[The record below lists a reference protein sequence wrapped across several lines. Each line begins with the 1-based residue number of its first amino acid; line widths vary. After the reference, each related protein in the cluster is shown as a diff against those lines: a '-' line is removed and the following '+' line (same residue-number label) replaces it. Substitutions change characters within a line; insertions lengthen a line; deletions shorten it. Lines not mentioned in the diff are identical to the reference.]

1 MSRVFLIIII
11 NILLNLKLFKKFN
24 FFFTKSYY
32 KYSRFMFKII
42 FILFLLFNSNKSL
55 SFEIEEVANGVFV
68 HFGTHEDA
76 NKSNKGDIANIG
88 FILGKKSIMV
98 IDTGGTKVIGKKLL
112 EKIKTISDLPI
123 SHVVI
128 THSHPDHF
136 FGTEAFLSENPS
148 IVGHEKLNRS
158 LLSNFNFYKELQ
170 SNNIE
175 NEVLKNAKLGKANIK
190 IKTESILKVDLGER
204 IVEIKAWKSGH
215 TDNDLSVYDLK
226 TKTFWSENI
235 FVDRIP
241 SIRASILG
249 WKKNLDEIQ
258 KMDIDLIVP
267 GHGRVVKKDEPLKPI
282 LKYFTRLISQVRNF
296 HENNVSL
303 QESINSILQKEILD
317 SKKVNPEGWTLFTEY
332 HYSNVTKVY
341 TELEWE

>member
-1 MSRVFLIIII
+1 MIKIIII
-11 NILLNLKLFKKFN
+11 L
-24 FFFTKSYY
+24 
-32 KYSRFMFKII
+32 
-42 FILFLLFNSNKSL
+42 LFLLSSNKSL
-55 SFEIEEVANGVFV
+55 SFDVEEIAEGIFV
-68 HFGTHEDA
+68 HFGKHEDA

-88 FILGKKSIMV
+88 FIIGEKSIMV
-98 IDTGGTKVIGKKLL
+98 VDTGGTKLIGKKLL
-112 EKIKTISDLPI
+112 EKIKAISNLPI
-123 SHVVI
+123 SHVII

-148 IVGHEKLNRS
+148 IIGHEKLNRS

-175 NEVLKNAKLGKANIK
+175 NEVLKDAKLIKANIK
-190 IKTESILKVDLGER
+190 IKTGKILKIDLGER

-215 TDNDLSVYDLK
+215 TDNDLSVYDYK

-258 KMDIDLIVP
+258 KMDINLIVP
-267 GHGRVVKKDEPLKPI
+267 GHGNVAKKNAALKPI
-282 LKYFTRLISQVRNF
+282 LKYFTRLISQVRKF
-296 HENNVSL
+296 HKNNVSL
-303 QESINSILQKEILD
+303 QESINSILQKEILN
-317 SKKVNPEGWTLFTEY
+317 SKKVNPEGWALFTEY
-332 HYSNVTKVY
+332 HYSNLTKVY

>member
-1 MSRVFLIIII
+1 MIKIIII
-11 NILLNLKLFKKFN
+11 L
-24 FFFTKSYY
+24 
-32 KYSRFMFKII
+32 
-42 FILFLLFNSNKSL
+42 LFLLSSNKSL
-55 SFEIEEVANGVFV
+55 SFEVEEIAKGIFV
-68 HFGTHEDA
+68 HFGKHEDA

-88 FILGKKSIMV
+88 FIIGEKSIMV
-98 IDTGGTKVIGKKLL
+98 VDTGGTKLIGKKLL
-112 EKIKTISDLPI
+112 EKIKAISNLPI
-123 SHVVI
+123 SHVII

-148 IVGHEKLNRS
+148 IIGHEKLNRS

-175 NEVLKNAKLGKANIK
+175 NEVLKDAKLIKANGK
-190 IKTESILKVDLGER
+190 R

-215 TDNDLSVYDLK
+215 TDNDLSVYDHK

-258 KMDIDLIVP
+258 KMDIHLIVP
-267 GHGRVVKKDEPLKPI
+267 GHGSVKKKDEALKPI
-282 LKYFTRLISQVRNF
+282 LQYFSRLIAQVRKF
-296 HENNVSL
+296 HQDNISL

-317 SKKVNPEGWTLFTEY
+317 SKRANPEGWALFTEY
-332 HYSNVTKVY
+332 HYSNITKVY

>member
-1 MSRVFLIIII
+1 ML
-11 NILLNLKLFKKFN
+11 
-24 FFFTKSYY
+24 
-32 KYSRFMFKII
+32 KII
-42 FILFLLFNSNKSL
+42 FIMLLLLNFKKVVGFDL
-55 SFEIEEVANGVFV
+55 EEVADGVFV
-68 HFGTHEDA
+68 HFGTHQNA

-88 FILGKKSIMV
+88 FIIGKRSIMV
-98 IDTGGTKVIGKKLL
+98 IDTGGTKTIGEKLL
-112 EKIKTISDLPI
+112 EKIKTISALPI
-123 SHVVI
+123 SHVII

-175 NEVLKNAKLGKANIK
+175 NDVLKNTKLIKANIK
-190 IKTESILKVDLGER
+190 IKVEKILEVDLGER
-204 IVEIKAWKSGH
+204 IVQIKAWKSGH

-235 FVDRIP
+235 FIERIP

-258 KMDIDLIVP
+258 KMDIKLIVP
-267 GHGRVVKKDEPLKPI
+267 GHGSVAKKEDALKPI
-282 LKYFTRLISQVRNF
+282 LKYFTRLISQVRKF
-296 HENNVSL
+296 HKNNVSL

-317 SKKVNPEGWTLFTEY
+317 SNKVNPEGWTLFTEY

>member
-1 MSRVFLIIII
+1 MM
-11 NILLNLKLFKKFN
+11 LKIVYIYL
-24 FFFTKSYY
+24 
-32 KYSRFMFKII
+32 
-42 FILFLLFNSNKSL
+42 LLFNFSKSL
-55 SFEIEEVANGVFV
+55 CFELKEVAEGVFV

-76 NKSNKGDIANIG
+76 NKSNRGDIANIG
-88 FILGKKSIMV
+88 FILGKRSIMV
-98 IDTGGTKVIGKKLL
+98 IDTGGTKVIGQRLL

-123 SHVVI
+123 SHIVI

-136 FGTEAFLSENPS
+136 FGTEAFLSENPK

-175 NEVLKNAKLGKANIK
+175 NDVLKNAKLIKANIK
-190 IKTESILKVDLGER
+190 VKTENILKLDLGER

-235 FVDRIP
+235 FVERIP

-249 WKKNLDEIQ
+249 WKRNLDEIQ
-258 KMDIDLIVP
+258 KMDINLIVP
-267 GHGRVVKKDEPLKPI
+267 GHGSVVKKDVALKPI
-282 LKYFTRLISQVRNF
+282 LKYFTRLISQVRKF
-296 HENNVSL
+296 HKDNVSL
-303 QESINSILQKEILD
+303 QESINLILQREILD
-317 SKKVNPEGWTLFTEY
+317 SKKVNPEGWALFTEY

>member
-1 MSRVFLIIII
+1 MLKLVFIL
-11 NILLNLKLFKKFN
+11 ILLLN
-24 FFFTKSYY
+24 F
-32 KYSRFMFKII
+32 
-42 FILFLLFNSNKSL
+42 NKSF
-55 SFEIEEVANGVFV
+55 SFQVTEVADGVFV
-68 HFGTHEDA
+68 HFGSQEDT
-76 NKSNKGDIANIG
+76 NKSNQGDIANIG
-88 FILGKKSIMV
+88 FILGKRSIMV
-98 IDTGGTKVIGKKLL
+98 VDTGGTKIIGKKLL

-136 FGTEAFLSENPS
+136 FGTEAFLSENPR
-148 IVGHEKLNRS
+148 IIGHEKLNRS

-175 NEVLKNAKLGKANIK
+175 SEVLKNTKLIKANIK
-190 IKTESILKVDLGER
+190 IKTENILAVDLGER
-204 IVEIKAWKSGH
+204 VVEIKAWKSGH
-215 TDNDLSVYDLK
+215 TDNDLSVYDLN

-258 KMDIDLIVP
+258 KMDINLIVP
-267 GHGRVVKKDEPLKPI
+267 GHGNVAKKNAALKPI
-282 LKYFTRLISQVRNF
+282 LKYFTRLISQVRKF
-296 HENNVSL
+296 HKNNVSL
-303 QESINSILQKEILD
+303 QESINSILQKEILN
-317 SKKVNPEGWTLFTEY
+317 SKKVNPEGWALFTEY
-332 HYSNVTKVY
+332 HYSNLTKVY

>member
-1 MSRVFLIIII
+1 ML
-11 NILLNLKLFKKFN
+11 
-24 FFFTKSYY
+24 
-32 KYSRFMFKII
+32 KII
-42 FILFLLFNSNKSL
+42 FTLLLLFSFNKSL
-55 SFEIEEVANGVFV
+55 SFEIEEVADGVFV
-68 HFGTHEDA
+68 HFGIHEDV

-98 IDTGGTKVIGKKLL
+98 IDTGGTRKIGEKLL
-112 EKIKTISDLPI
+112 DKIKTISDLPI
-123 SHVVI
+123 SHIII

-158 LLSNFNFYKELQ
+158 LLSNFNFYRELQ

-175 NEVLKNAKLGKANIK
+175 DDVLKNAKLIQANVK
-190 IKTESILKVDLGER
+190 IKTGNILEVDLGER

-215 TDNDLSVYDLK
+215 TDNDLSVYDLN

-235 FVDRIP
+235 FVGRIP
-241 SIRASILG
+241 SIRASIIG

-258 KMDIDLIVP
+258 KMDINLIVP
-267 GHGRVVKKDEPLKPI
+267 GHGNVAKKDKALQPI
-282 LKYFTRLISQVRNF
+282 LKYFARLISQVRKF
-296 HENNVSL
+296 HKNNISL
-303 QESINSILQKEILD
+303 QESINSILQKEILN
-317 SKKVNPEGWTLFTEY
+317 SKNVNPEGWALFTEY

>member
-1 MSRVFLIIII
+1 MLK
-11 NILLNLKLFKKFN
+11 IL
-24 FFFTKSYY
+24 
-32 KYSRFMFKII
+32 
-42 FILFLLFNSNKSL
+42 FILFLIFNFNRSF
-55 SFEIEEVANGVFV
+55 SFELEEVAKGVFV
-68 HFGTHEDA
+68 HFGIHEDA

-98 IDTGGTKVIGKKLL
+98 IDTGGTKVIGEKLL

-175 NEVLKNAKLGKANIK
+175 NEVLKNAKLIKANIK
-190 IKTESILKVDLGER
+190 IKTENILKVDLGDR

-235 FVDRIP
+235 FVERIP

-249 WKKNLDEIQ
+249 WKRNLDEIQ

-267 GHGRVVKKDEPLKPI
+267 GHGSVVKKDVALKPI
-282 LKYFTRLISQVRNF
+282 LEYFTRLISQVRKF
-296 HENNVSL
+296 HKKNVSL
-303 QESINSILQKEILD
+303 QESINSILQREILD
-317 SKKVNPEGWTLFTEY
+317 PKKVNPEGWALFTEY
-332 HYSNVTKVY
+332 HYSNITKVY

>member
-1 MSRVFLIIII
+1 MIKIIII
-11 NILLNLKLFKKFN
+11 L
-24 FFFTKSYY
+24 
-32 KYSRFMFKII
+32 
-42 FILFLLFNSNKSL
+42 LFLLSSNKSL
-55 SFEIEEVANGVFV
+55 SFEVEEIAKGIFV
-68 HFGTHEDA
+68 HFGKHEDA

-88 FILGKKSIMV
+88 FIIGEKSIMV
-98 IDTGGTKVIGKKLL
+98 VDTGGTKLIGKKLL
-112 EKIKTISDLPI
+112 EKIKAISNLPI
-123 SHVVI
+123 SHVII

-148 IVGHEKLNRS
+148 IIGHEKLNRS

-175 NEVLKNAKLGKANIK
+175 NEVLKDAKLIKANIK
-190 IKTESILKVDLGER
+190 IKTGKILKIDLGER

-215 TDNDLSVYDLK
+215 TDNDLSVYDHK

-258 KMDIDLIVP
+258 KMDIHLIVP
-267 GHGRVVKKDEPLKPI
+267 GHGSVKKKDEALKPI
-282 LKYFTRLISQVRNF
+282 LQYFSRLIAQVRKF
-296 HENNVSL
+296 HQDNISL

-317 SKKVNPEGWTLFTEY
+317 SKRANPEGWALFTEY
-332 HYSNVTKVY
+332 HYSNITKVY